1 MTLDAMFGDFSRATK
16 AVVEALGRF
25 GDSTFDEARLKLLL
39 KFRNSVIHG
48 GAPDVYDFEKYQRYY
63 ETYGDDP
70 LFDLE
75 KITAKCLRSVIFEAL
90 ARASKNPICGPYR
103 GVQAEDGAASKTC

>member
-1 MTLDAMFGDFSRATK
+1 MTLDAMFGDSSRATK

-39 KFRNSVIHG
+39 KLRNSVIHG
-48 GAPDVYDFEKYQRYY
+48 GAPDIYDSEKYQRYY

-70 LFDLE
+70 LFDLG
-75 KITAKCLRSVIFEAL
+75 KSRRNA
-90 ARASKNPICGPYR
+90 
-103 GVQAEDGAASKTC
+103 